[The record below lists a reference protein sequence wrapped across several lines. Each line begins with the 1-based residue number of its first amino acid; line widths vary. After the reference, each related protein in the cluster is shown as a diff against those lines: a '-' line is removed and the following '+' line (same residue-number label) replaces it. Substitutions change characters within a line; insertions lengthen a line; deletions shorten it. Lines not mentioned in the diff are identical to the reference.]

1 MNDNN
6 NELRSLLFFKLAQKI
21 TWSIFRLKYIS
32 LAMKCLSSRDA
43 HVLLP
48 QFKICCPASCKL
60 SRQIAFGEIKL
71 NIKNLNLPQDL
82 SVYTLQF
89 ITSNDNMKQFINHTY
104 NLKIKGL
111 DFYWNIRINDF
122 VPFHFL
128 LALSCR
134 QKICINQDMAG
145 YI

>member
-1 MNDNN
+1 M
-6 NELRSLLFFKLAQKI
+6 S
-21 TWSIFRLKYIS
+21 YY
-32 LAMKCLSSRDA
+32 
-43 HVLLP
+43 P

-60 SRQIAFGEIKL
+60 SRQIAFGEIEL
-71 NIKNLNLPQDL
+71 NLKNLNLPQDL
-82 SVYTLQF
+82 SIYTLQF
-89 ITSNDNMKQFINHTY
+89 ITCNDSMKQLINHTY

-134 QKICINQDMAG
+134 QKICINQDMAD
-145 YI
+145 YILSFLKSVLTHLVSHYVIYWVIISCSVIRVV